1 MAPWLLPKQPPVI
14 YTNTQESWKSWPS
27 YHHQPPFEVDLPILG
42 GWVSLCLSMV
52 NIRGCILVGTWGI
65 NMCFRY
71 QIIEIIN
78 LIKSNYKLLSSPV
91 LNLVF
96 PSHNFHN
103 SHSSHTRHWCISRV
117 DLQRRLQQGPA
128 LLRAPIEA
136 FSAAKVVVLDTAS
149 PKKCCFILVIS
160 CGNHWEF
167 MGFHGYVPW
176 ELMGFNGIEWGKP
189 SLIMVNYW

>member
-1 MAPWLLPKQPPVI
+1 MDGKLFVI

-78 LIKSNYKLLSSPV
+78 LIT
-91 LNLVF
+91 
-96 PSHNFHN
+96 NFYHPQFWIWFFHPTT
-103 SHSSHTRHWCISRV
+103 STTPTAPTPTRHWCISRV

-128 LLRAPIEA
+128 LLRAPIEG

-149 PKKCCFILVIS
+149 PKNGASSWWFHVEII
-160 CGNHWEF
+160 GNSWDF
-167 MGFHGYVPW
+167 MAMFHG
-176 ELMGFNGIEWGKP
+176 I
-189 SLIMVNYW
+189 